1 MLHACIVET
10 LEALAGDQVAG
21 QVDRLAHHAL
31 RGEVWDKAVIYCQQA
46 GARAQERAAFRE
58 AVAAFEQALQALA
71 HLPEDSDTKVRAIEI
86 RLALRTSLAPLGE
99 YRQCR
104 ALLGEAETLARAL
117 DDQARLV
124 QVLAYMGQTCRL
136 IGDYNGAMAAGR
148 QALTLAAELGNST
161 LQTETSYRLGQT
173 YYDIGDFGQAAT
185 LQRCSVEG
193 ADRAAGTCTI
203 NMRSDSRAR
212 LARTLGV
219 LGVFAEGRR
228 HGEEALRLATLDG
241 RGQTPVIAHACLGE
255 LYLAQG
261 DVAHTIRVLERG
273 LALCRASGDQTWL
286 GGIMAALGAAYTLQ
300 GRLAEGRGLLEE
312 ATSESLRTGTHRQ
325 VFWTRL
331 SEILSSGRTR
341 R

>member
-1 MLHACIVET
+1 MRWPTAVCSRSGGGCSMPCIVEA

-71 HLPEDSDTKVRAIEI
+71 HLPEDSDTRVRAIEI

-161 LQTETSYRLGQT
+161 LQTETSIAWGRPT
-173 YYDIGDFGQAAT
+173 MT
-185 LQRCSVEG
+185 SV
-193 ADRAAGTCTI
+193 T
-203 NMRSDSRAR
+203 SAR
-212 LARTLGV
+212 RP
-219 LGVFAEGRR
+219 R
-228 HGEEALRLATLDG
+228 
-241 RGQTPVIAHACLGE
+241 
-255 LYLAQG
+255 
-261 DVAHTIRVLERG
+261 
-273 LALCRASGDQTWL
+273 
-286 GGIMAALGAAYTLQ
+286 
-300 GRLAEGRGLLEE
+300 
-312 ATSESLRTGTHRQ
+312 
-325 VFWTRL
+325 
-331 SEILSSGRTR
+331 
-341 R
+341 